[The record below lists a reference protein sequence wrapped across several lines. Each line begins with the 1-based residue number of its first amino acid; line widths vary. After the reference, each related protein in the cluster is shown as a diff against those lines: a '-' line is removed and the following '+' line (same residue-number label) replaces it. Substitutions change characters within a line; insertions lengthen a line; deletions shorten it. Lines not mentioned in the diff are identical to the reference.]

1 MEKDG
6 RLVGHGAPADGRW
19 SVCYLRQTAEWWTGH
34 RMPKSYPFADA
45 CLTWPHVRISASS
58 LARQRAVER
67 ARRHHTFRQQFTRM
81 LCGRRACKLWSEHAP
96 ACRLVIC
103 MPNRISSLWARQA
116 LARRGPNSHGGV
128 ASLIGC
134 ARSDRRTGH
143 TPGADRSSR
152 DLADC
157 RRQGNATVAA
167 RHGRSMMMV
176 VVVVLLLH
184 PPVAAARTPPTW
196 GARCWMVM
204 VISASHQ
211 TRRLLSSQH
220 SQQSG
225 TAKRLRSRRHAHAGP
240 GRRPRAATLT
250 RRASQARLACLHH
263 PRLFPPVL
271 DVIAISSTG
280 PPSDTRSSAARSRAS
295 QRKLHH
301 CRHRRAHGG
310 R

>member
-134 ARSDRRTGH
+134 AL
-143 TPGADRSSR
+143 RSSNR
-152 DLADC
+152 THAW
-157 RRQGNATVAA
+157 
-167 RHGRSMMMV
+167 GRPF
-176 VVVVLLLH
+176 LE
-184 PPVAAARTPPTW
+184 
-196 GARCWMVM
+196 
-204 VISASHQ
+204 
-211 TRRLLSSQH
+211 
-220 SQQSG
+220 
-225 TAKRLRSRRHAHAGP
+225 GP
-240 GRRPRAATLT
+240 GRLQAAGQ
-250 RRASQARLACLHH
+250 RNGGRE
-263 PRLFPPVL
+263 
-271 DVIAISSTG
+271 
-280 PPSDTRSSAARSRAS
+280 TRSFDDDGGGGAAAAAPSGRCS
-295 QRKLHH
+295 QNTTDV
-301 CRHRRAHGG
+301 GG
-310 R
+310 TLLDGDGHICFSSDPQAVI